1 MRSNINNPH
10 KQLPPKITPDP
21 EGTTV
26 IITLRDVIEESGD
39 HSLTIEIDPGRRL
52 EKISVAQ
59 IVGYETMEGLTRI
72 VDDIARLGKKVTKLN
87 REGQQ

>member
-10 KQLPPKITPDP
+10 KQLTPDP

-26 IITLRDVIEESGD
+26 IITLRDVIDDSGN
-39 HSLTIEIDPGRRL
+39 HSLSIEKDPGRRL

-59 IVGYETMEGLTRI
+59 IVGFETMEGLTRI

-87 REGQQ
+87 QEGRQ